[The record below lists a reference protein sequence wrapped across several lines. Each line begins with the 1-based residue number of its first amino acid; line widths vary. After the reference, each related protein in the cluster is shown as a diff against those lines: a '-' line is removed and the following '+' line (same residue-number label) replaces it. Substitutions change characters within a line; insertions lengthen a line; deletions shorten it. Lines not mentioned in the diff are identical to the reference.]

1 MRTCTDVDIEMYADD
16 TVLYMSAPCPK
27 AAVNKNNSQMMK
39 LYNWCTNNKLT
50 INFKKTKHML
60 IVRKEGLGIDDTTP
74 PIVIGPEQ
82 IENVEA
88 YHYLGVDLDKGLTYD
103 KVLDNMYSKA
113 NRKLYLLKRIRPFIT
128 NSVANLVYKTHVLP
142 MFDYADFLVESGKTE
157 KIERLDTIQKRALKI
172 IDSKTNQGLDD
183 SQLLT
188 LYGLQTLAARRA
200 QHHLV
205 LMYRLKQEKDYID
218 TYRPPVMLRNSNKIK
233 FKLKTTR
240 LTTVLKSPYYR
251 GVHLWDRLSEET
263 QKATTKVK
271 YKNLLAYN
279 RL

>member
-1 MRTCTDVDIEMYADD
+1 MYADD
-16 TVLYMSAPCPK
+16 TVLYMSVPCPK
-27 AAVNKNNSQMMK
+27 TAINKNNSQMMK

-60 IVRKEGLGIDDTTP
+60 IGRKKRLGYRGYNA
-74 PIVIGPEQ
+74 PIVIGPKQ

-103 KVLDNMYSKA
+103 KVLHNMYSKA
-113 NRKLYLLKRIRPFIT
+113 KRKLYLLKRIRPFIT

-157 KIERLDTIQKRALKI
+157 KIERLDTIQKRVLKI

-188 LYGLQTLAARRA
+188 LYGLQTLAVRRA

-205 LMYRLKQEKDYID
+205 LIYRLKQEKDYID

-233 FKLKTTR
+233 FKLNNDQINYCFE
-240 LTTVLKSPYYR
+240 KS
-251 GVHLWDRLSEET
+251 
-263 QKATTKVK
+263 
-271 YKNLLAYN
+271 
-279 RL
+279 